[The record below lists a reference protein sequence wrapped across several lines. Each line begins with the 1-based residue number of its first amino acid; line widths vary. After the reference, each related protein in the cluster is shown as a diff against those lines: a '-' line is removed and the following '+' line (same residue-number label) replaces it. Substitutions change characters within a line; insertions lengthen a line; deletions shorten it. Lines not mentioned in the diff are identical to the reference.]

1 MCNFYCIE
9 NSRFTITMD
18 CNATSCIANNKTP
31 TWLDPKSFTIEGTL
45 IEATPTEKKT
55 LYANL
60 VGTCRGAML

>member
-1 MCNFYCIE
+1 
-9 NSRFTITMD
+9 MD